1 VNTREAS
8 PTVLEAENNLSESR
22 GSLGAEDLAGADLAD
37 AVGERELQ
45 VLGDQLADVRAL
57 DVLAL
62 LDLDDAENVD
72 RPETGAVAS
81 SHVGVQSLDGVGA
94 AQLAVLLVHV
104 VGTGARVVADPDA
117 EVLDLLGVL
126 LVQRLDADNL
136 TGSLLDLSET
146 AQEVPETG
154 LGDGLVGR
162 EDGHAVQGRRGVSLC
177 GQMAPDDLEFL
188 KTT

>member
-1 VNTREAS
+1 MAAVSTRC
-8 PTVLEAENNLSESR
+8 TY
-22 GSLGAEDLAGADLAD
+22 
-37 AVGERELQ
+37 
-45 VLGDQLADVRAL
+45 
-57 DVLAL
+57 
-62 LDLDDAENVD
+62 
-72 RPETGAVAS
+72 
-81 SHVGVQSLDGVGA
+81 
-94 AQLAVLLVHV
+94 
-104 VGTGARVVADPDA
+104 
-117 EVLDLLGVL
+117 
-126 LVQRLDADNL
+126 RLDADNL